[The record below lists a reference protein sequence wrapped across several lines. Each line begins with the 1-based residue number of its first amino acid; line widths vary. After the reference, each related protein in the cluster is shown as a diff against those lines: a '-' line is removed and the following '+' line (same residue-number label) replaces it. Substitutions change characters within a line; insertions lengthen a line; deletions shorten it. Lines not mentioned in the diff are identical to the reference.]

1 MVDTNILFSFFN
13 AKSTARDIS
22 TRYHM
27 LLYSPVFSLKELDKY
42 KDVIMKRFS
51 LTEMQYVLMMKFLQT
66 VINFVEEKEYESF
79 LPKAKRVS
87 PDPDDIDFFA
97 LSFSLNCQLW
107 SNDSLLKNQ
116 SLIDVLSTKDLVE
129 KFDL

>member
-1 MVDTNILFSFFN
+1 
-13 AKSTARDIS
+13 
-22 TRYHM
+22 
-27 LLYSPVFSLKELDKY
+27 
-42 KDVIMKRFS
+42 MKRFS
-51 LTEMQYVLMMKFLQT
+51 LTEMQYGLMMKFLQT

-107 SNDSLLKNQ
+107 SNDALLKNQ
-116 SLIDVLSTKDLVE
+116 SAMDVLSTKDLVE
-129 KFDL
+129 KFDV